1 MGERRPA
8 SIRRHKA
15 AGQFVEASAC
25 LAKAAVKPVG
35 ASMFGGMEVPFVDHS
50 RGLFEGALSQCRHLE
65 DEPAR
70 GAGGGDQRCIVR
82 LFVEMIKD
90 GGAVDQHLAIVEDE
104 GRDTG
109 QGADL
114 PDCRRIAKDRA
125 GVAGEGYAV
134 VMQRDCDA
142 AGDGAVILAD
152 EDNGESP

>member
-1 MGERRPA
+1 MGEYCPA
-8 SIRRHKA
+8 GIGCRKA
-15 AGQFVEASAC
+15 AGQFVEASAG

-35 ASMFGGMEVPFVDHS
+35 ASLFRRMEVPLVDH
-50 RGLFEGALSQCRHLE
+50 RGDLFESALSQCRHLE

-70 GAGGGDQRCIVR
+70 GAGGGDQRCVVR

-104 GRDTG
+104 GRDTR

-142 AGDGAVILAD
+142 ASDGAVILAD